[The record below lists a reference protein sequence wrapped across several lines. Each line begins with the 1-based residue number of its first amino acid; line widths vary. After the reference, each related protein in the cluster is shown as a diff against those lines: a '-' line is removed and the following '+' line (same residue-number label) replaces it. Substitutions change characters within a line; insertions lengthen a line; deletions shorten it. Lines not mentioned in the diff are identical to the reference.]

1 MVFAVIHFIVA
12 AFAVLMQVAKGKRA
26 WQYVWMIPL
35 IYALVA
41 GVEALLAGSIVG
53 LM

>member
-1 MVFAVIHFIVA
+1 
-12 AFAVLMQVAKGKRA
+12 MQLGKGKNA
-26 WQYVWMIPL
+26 WQYVLMIPVVYTL
-35 IYALVA
+35 IA

>member
-1 MVFAVIHFIVA
+1 MFAVIHLTVA
-12 AFAVLMQVAKGKRA
+12 AFAVLMQLGKGKKA
-26 WQYVWMIPL
+26 WQYVWAIPL
-35 IYALVA
+35 LYSLVA